1 MADEN
6 NTPKSSP
13 EYAMLPAGTVVKFG
27 EVGATVA
34 ALKPP
39 D

>member
-27 EVGATVA
+27 EVG
-34 ALKPP
+34 PP
-39 D
+39 WRHLNP